1 MDGVLLDTQIIYLAY
16 RGELQKL
23 SRFGL
28 S

>member
-1 MDGVLLDTQIIYLAY
+1 VLLDTQIIYLAY